1 MEIIKKKILS
11 KEYIF
16 LLFIALNPI
25 LDIIYTLTE
34 YYIQVTI
41 PINQAVRIGFLAYL
55 LYSFNLKKYFKYIF
69 IFSGILAINELT
81 YIIRGLNFSLV
92 GNLGYDAKII
102 SIIIYIFATYELLK
116 SNNIGVKEL
125 VKAISISTL
134 IIVSG
139 ILIPSVLGISL
150 STYGASDRFGIKGL
164 FNAQN
169 AITATLLIQLPMVSV
184 TYLYYKEKRYL
195 ILYFIGIIV
204 LNLIGTKVGSA
215 GSIFILFTTLVF
227 IILDRFRRKIN
238 FKKFITIIFSI
249 ISIGMIGICIFFNKI
264 IITLNNLPYNKF
276 EFPTFFSYLVSNRD
290 AQIKILH
297 QYIIHSENKILNLI
311 CGLGNTQG
319 NDVLKDTQIGFQLIE
334 MDFNAIYY
342 YSGIIITSIIV
353 SILIYSAFNAFK
365 NILIRRSLTESLL
378 GLSLFVG
385 MIHLI
390 LGGHVLFEAIANIY
404 LSVVIAIIIYNTN
417 IIREESK
424 RYKNREKKRIL
435 FIGWTLTAGG
445 GVETILEKLISALPK
460 NKYDIDLFEYIDFGV
475 SNLTYKQ
482 GIKKLPSVLKYPKD
496 KGFIN
501 RKFFALKE
509 KILDSMIRVLPR
521 MFRSIYI
528 REYYNIEIACT
539 YLTPSFILVNKR
551 NGKNITWIH
560 GPLHNFDYKNKKS
573 ILKKFIS
580 FYLYKRQE
588 RAFNVSD
595 HIVVIS
601 NTVYESV
608 VSLYPKYKEKV
619 VKIYNGYN
627 IEVIKSKSIKDDIN
641 FEKTTILS
649 VGRLDKNKNHKI
661 LIESC
666 NELRKVIKNFQ
677 IIIIGEGEER
687 KSLEKLIRELDL
699 EEYVKLYGYK
709 SNPYP
714 YINKAD
720 VFVMT
725 SFSEGFPT
733 VVAEAMIL
741 KTPVIMTRVSG
752 SDELTQDGKCGIV
765 VERNVKSITHAVLN
779 ILLNEEKK
787 NYIINNAYENINNYS
802 VEKQKV
808 EFEKVFNF

>member
-1 MEIIKKKILS
+1 MNKK
-11 KEYIF
+11 
-16 LLFIALNPI
+16 
-25 LDIIYTLTE
+25 
-34 YYIQVTI
+34 
-41 PINQAVRIGFLAYL
+41 
-55 LYSFNLKKYFKYIF
+55 
-69 IFSGILAINELT
+69 
-81 YIIRGLNFSLV
+81 
-92 GNLGYDAKII
+92 
-102 SIIIYIFATYELLK
+102 IIIYIFATYELLK

-460 NKYDIDLFEYIDFGV
+460 NKYDIDLFEY
-475 SNLTYKQ
+475 SLY
-482 GIKKLPSVLKYPKD
+482 
-496 KGFIN
+496 
-501 RKFFALKE
+501 
-509 KILDSMIRVLPR
+509 
-521 MFRSIYI
+521 
-528 REYYNIEIACT
+528 
-539 YLTPSFILVNKR
+539 
-551 NGKNITWIH
+551 
-560 GPLHNFDYKNKKS
+560 LHNP
-573 ILKKFIS
+573 L
-580 FYLYKRQE
+580 
-588 RAFNVSD
+588 
-595 HIVVIS
+595 
-601 NTVYESV
+601 
-608 VSLYPKYKEKV
+608 
-619 VKIYNGYN
+619 
-627 IEVIKSKSIKDDIN
+627 
-641 FEKTTILS
+641 
-649 VGRLDKNKNHKI
+649 
-661 LIESC
+661 
-666 NELRKVIKNFQ
+666 FQ
-677 IIIIGEGEER
+677 
-687 KSLEKLIRELDL
+687 S
-699 EEYVKLYGYK
+699 
-709 SNPYP
+709 
-714 YINKAD
+714 
-720 VFVMT
+720 
-725 SFSEGFPT
+725 
-733 VVAEAMIL
+733 
-741 KTPVIMTRVSG
+741 
-752 SDELTQDGKCGIV
+752 
-765 VERNVKSITHAVLN
+765 
-779 ILLNEEKK
+779 
-787 NYIINNAYENINNYS
+787 
-802 VEKQKV
+802 
-808 EFEKVFNF
+808 